1 MRAPQRDARM
11 ATKKT
16 TRGPGRPRT
25 GAAPAIDT
33 DECLRVAL
41 REFADTGFE
50 AASVREIARRL
61 GVTHALLRHHFGSKQ
76 ALWEA
81 TVDWSF
87 GSMNRELTGRLDVL
101 LSSRDLRQGLRTLIV
116 EYVKLSARF
125 SDNLSIVTREGALGG
140 PRMDYIVE
148 RHVRVF
154 VQAARAMVAH
164 AQGQGQLRD
173 VPWQAIFFLVF
184 SGGPAVF
191 AMEAFNRALD
201 DTHPSPSDDVER
213 YANAIATIV
222 LDGLLPTPPT
232 SPSVAQS
239 L

>member
-1 MRAPQRDARM
+1 MA
-11 ATKKT
+11 ATKNKP
-16 TRGPGRPRT
+16 RGPGRPRT
-25 GAAPAIDT
+25 GNAPAIDT

-41 REFADTGFE
+41 REFAETGFE
-50 AASVREIARRL
+50 GASVREIARQL

-87 GSMNRELTGRLDVL
+87 GSMNRELTARLEHVL
-101 LSSRDLRQGLRTLIV
+101 RSGDLRLGLRGLIV
-116 EYVKLSARF
+116 EYVKLSKRF
-125 SDNLSIVTREGALGG
+125 SHNFSIVTREGGLGG
-140 PRMDYIVE
+140 PRMEYIVE

-154 VQAARAMVAH
+154 VQVARAMVQQ

-191 AMEAFNRALD
+191 AMHAMHHALD
-201 DTHPSPSDDVER
+201 NEQPSPVDDVER
-213 YANAIATIV
+213 YADAIATIV
-222 LDGLLPTPPT
+222 LDGLLRPL
-232 SPSVAQS
+232 SQESA
-239 L
+239 

>member
-1 MRAPQRDARM
+1 MA
-11 ATKKT
+11 ATKKP
-16 TRGPGRPRT
+16 RGPGRPRT
-25 GAAPAIDT
+25 GQAPAIDT

-61 GVTHALLRHHFGSKQ
+61 GVTHALLRLHFGSKQ
-76 ALWEA
+76 ELWEA

-87 GSMNRELTGRLDVL
+87 GSMNRELTARLEHVL
-101 LSSRDLRQGLRTLIV
+101 RSGDLRLGLRTLIV
-116 EYVKLSARF
+116 EYVTLSATF

-140 PRMDYIVE
+140 PRMEYIVE

-154 VQAARAMVAH
+154 VQVARSMVQQ

-191 AMEAFNRALD
+191 AMSAFNSALD
-201 DTHPSPSDDVER
+201 DTQPSPADDVER

-222 LDGLLPTPPT
+222 LDGLLRTPPL
-232 SPSVAQS
+232 PGQS
-239 L
+239 A